1 MDSSKRYYHP
11 FEVIILKGLQNEDSL
26 NFAVNAGKVF
36 NFYNPLNY
44 RKAKYDA
51 LGVFL
56 PNLPYKVVRES
67 IIPSES
73 WQNTSFEFSFE
84 GQNAYKINIYLMCS
98 FNPPSKWVSGTSY
111 IPMIDNV
118 WIICKYFFDENDSKI
133 FAIKGQTKNQSSSN
147 IKFEAFDFN
156 KTSESLA
163 NPNNAV
169 FLEDPI
175 DTRGNAVNL
184 GIIASLNKQDDD
196 TWQVSQFLKENYP
209 LMDFFNSNEF
219 EFCNTTIFN
228 QNVFQ
233 EESISDD
240 SVQYQRNDQRKK
252 VLNLIKQSSTV
263 YERGYIKYT
272 SETFSNASYQLKLPS
287 TNSPAEYLSYYSD
300 SLGFSDPRF
309 L

>member
-1 MDSSKRYYHP
+1 
-11 FEVIILKGLQNEDSL
+11 
-26 NFAVNAGKVF
+26 
-36 NFYNPLNY
+36 
-44 RKAKYDA
+44 
-51 LGVFL
+51 
-56 PNLPYKVVRES
+56 
-67 IIPSES
+67 
-73 WQNTSFEFSFE
+73 
-84 GQNAYKINIYLMCS
+84 
-98 FNPPSKWVSGTSY
+98 
-111 IPMIDNV
+111 
-118 WIICKYFFDENDSKI
+118 
-133 FAIKGQTKNQSSSN
+133 
-147 IKFEAFDFN
+147 
-156 KTSESLA
+156 
-163 NPNNAV
+163 
-169 FLEDPI
+169 
-175 DTRGNAVNL
+175 
-184 GIIASLNKQDDD
+184 
-196 TWQVSQFLKENYP
+196 
-209 LMDFFNSNEF
+209 MDFFNSNEF